1 MSTVMT
7 RFSGLTKVLTAF
19 VVLALL
25 LAMLVVF
32 AGGNDTRKLTVDF
45 ESTNSLYVGSDVR
58 ILGVA
63 VGTVDELKARGD
75 SVRATLSYSSDV
87 KLPDD
92 VKAVIVSPA
101 IVGDRFV
108 QLTPAYS
115 GGAVLADGA
124 RLGVERT
131 QVPVELD
138 EIFQSIDDLSVALG
152 PKGANKNGALSS
164 VIEDSADQLNG
175 QGAQLNQT
183 LKNFG
188 RLSKTLSDN
197 KDNLFGSVRE
207 VNQFVDLLQRNDDS
221 VRAFFDSTAQVSQV
235 LEAEREDLKG
245 TLEALSKA
253 LIDVRTLV
261 KENRSELRGNVDN
274 LQRLA
279 RVLANH
285 EDDLEKIAIGAP
297 TALSNV
303 AVTYNGNPGVGS
315 LDNRSNI
322 LNLVTGL
329 LGDPVSVFCSLLAE
343 PVPQSGELCDGLAS
357 IVDGVL
363 PNLSRTPAA
372 SAPAERP
379 DRMNDSVADMLAV
392 K

>member
-1 MSTVMT
+1 MST
-7 RFSGLTKVLTAF
+7 RSRLAAL
-19 VVLALL
+19 LALVAVAAASGCGVL
-25 LAMLVVF
+25 
-32 AGGNDTRKLTVDF
+32 GGSKQKHFSADF
-45 ESTNSLYVGSDVR
+45 DRAIGVYVHSDVR
-58 ILGVA
+58 ILGVK
-63 VGTVDELKARGD
+63 VGEVTKITPEGTK
-75 SVRATLSYSSDV
+75 VRLDMTYDASYKVPADA
-87 KLPDD
+87 
-92 VKAVIVSPA
+92 KAVLVAPSIVS
-101 IVGDRFV
+101 DRYV
-108 QLTPAYS
+108 QLTPVWTQ
-115 GGAVLADGA
+115 GPLLADGVH
-124 RLGVERT
+124 LGVDRT
-131 QVPVELD
+131 GAPIELD
-138 EIFQSIDDLSVALG
+138 QIYENLDTLNQALG
-152 PKGANKNGALSS
+152 PKGANKDGALSNI
-164 VIEDSADQLNG
+164 IEDSADQLNG

-207 VNQFVDLLQRNDDS
+207 VNQFVDLLQRNDQS

-235 LEAEREDLKG
+235 LEGEREDLKG

-285 EDDLEKIAIGAP
+285 EDDLQKIAIGAP

-303 AVTYNGNPGVGS
+303 AVTYNGNPGVGT
-315 LDNRSNI
+315 LDNHSNL

-343 PVPQSGELCDGLAS
+343 PVPQSGELCDGLAD
-357 IVDGVL
+357 IVDGLL
-363 PNLSRTPAA
+363 PTMPPSPAA
-372 SAPAERP
+372 SAPVERP